1 MNHSYVSDFFALG
14 VIAYELAS
22 GKVLFLPYVET
33 LQRLFQKLNTRA
45 NTLKTSAD
53 QTQRNS

>member
-45 NTLKTSAD
+45 NTLKASAD
-53 QTQRNS
+53 KT